1 MQAVVYERYGPPEV
15 LRLVQLD
22 KPVPKDREILIR
34 IVATT
39 VTSADW
45 RLRSLSMPTGFGLLG
60 RLFLGISRPR
70 QPVLGSELAGVV
82 EAVGRSVTRFKPGD
96 EVFGFAGTGL
106 GCHAEYRCMAEDGL
120 VALKPSN
127 LDFGEAAALP
137 FGATTALDF
146 FRRAKLQ
153 KGERVLVNGA
163 SGSVGTAAVQLARHL
178 GAEVTGVCSGANGQ
192 LVKSLGAAHVIE
204 YTAED
209 FTRNGKTYDVIVD
222 IAGTAPYPR
231 SRGSLSDG
239 GRLLLVLAGLPD
251 MLWIP
256 WVALTGNRKIIA
268 GPAAERAE
276 DMRLIAEL
284 AQTGALRPVIDR
296 RYPFGQI
303 VEAHR
308 YVDRG
313 HKRGSVVVTVE
324 QRDARAEAST
334 PSRPAA

>member
-178 GAEVTGVCSGANGQ
+178 GAEVTGVC
-192 LVKSLGAAHVIE
+192 LSLIHI
-204 YTAED
+204 
-209 FTRNGKTYDVIVD
+209 
-222 IAGTAPYPR
+222 
-231 SRGSLSDG
+231 
-239 GRLLLVLAGLPD
+239 
-251 MLWIP
+251 
-256 WVALTGNRKIIA
+256 
-268 GPAAERAE
+268 
-276 DMRLIAEL
+276 
-284 AQTGALRPVIDR
+284 
-296 RYPFGQI
+296 
-303 VEAHR
+303 
-308 YVDRG
+308 
-313 HKRGSVVVTVE
+313 
-324 QRDARAEAST
+324 
-334 PSRPAA
+334 